1 MEISFVF
8 QSVENPVSHDDLIGL
23 DGVFSFVEVWPVES
37 LRFLFSHAA
46 VCKDPFSLLEI
57 NNKEDTMCRT
67 LYYLYYLHGKEANA
81 HL

>member
-23 DGVFSFVEVWPVES
+23 DGVFSFVEVWSVES

-46 VCKDPFSLLEI
+46 VCKDPF
-57 NNKEDTMCRT
+57 R
-67 LYYLYYLHGKEANA
+67 
-81 HL
+81 